1 VSTSS
6 NPSKKRPRLELVSVD
21 GNPTESELSAI
32 AQALEQHVEDQRA
45 AAAPSIWR
53 RAGRAQGRRLGM
65 FDYRDR
71 FSAEDAWRLSARFP
85 FGGREYAGRHGR
97 GDAK

>member
-1 VSTSS
+1 V
-6 NPSKKRPRLELVSVD
+6 NAAPRRPARVEVAAVK
-21 GNPTESELSAI
+21 GEPTAEERAAI
-32 AQALEQHVEDQRA
+32 ARAVEELIGQEQRGRA
-45 AAAPSIWR
+45 ASMWR

-71 FSAEDAWRLSARFP
+71 FSSEDAWRLSTRFP
-85 FGGREYAGRHGR
+85 FGGREYPGLNGR